1 MLHVRYASAV
11 WTQRTGKHNAST
23 FSTPSPVKLNCGL
36 KPTIGGLGS
45 HEKAIIL
52 LSIEMPQ
59 LDQSHKVSEFLKKK
73 KKINTI

>member
-52 LSIEMPQ
+52 LSIEM
-59 LDQSHKVSEFLKKK
+59 LNWTKVKVSEFFKK

>member
-52 LSIEMPQ
+52 LSIEMPNWTKV
-59 LDQSHKVSEFLKKK
+59 KVSEFKKK